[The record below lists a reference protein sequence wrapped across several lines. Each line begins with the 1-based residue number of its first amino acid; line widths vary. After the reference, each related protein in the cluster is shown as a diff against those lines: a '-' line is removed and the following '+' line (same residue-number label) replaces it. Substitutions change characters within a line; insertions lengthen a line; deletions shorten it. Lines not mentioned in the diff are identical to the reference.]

1 MSMAMFMAEAP
12 PMVADGYGPRPDSPW
27 RSIRWSDHLHW
38 VRAGDGRRMNVVDV
52 GEGDDAVVF
61 VHGLGANWQS
71 WLEQIPVLAR
81 THRVLALD
89 LPGFGHSEMP
99 DGELTI
105 RGMGRAVAAAMDA
118 RGIERAVVVGN
129 SMGGFVGIE
138 LALVAPEKVDKL
150 VLVSAAA
157 LWNEGLTARPT
168 VLISRLSRPYAT
180 RVYAQWQW
188 QLALRHPRLRLPALA
203 SAGIRHPSAIPL
215 DLAYELMS
223 GSGSPGFYDAVQA
236 LFDYKIRDRLPEIGC
251 PTLVVW
257 GTRDPLVPL
266 WHAFEYEALIPEVR
280 LTVMRDTGHVPQI
293 ERPERFNAELAH
305 YLGEPGVGEPE
316 GTVVEVA

>member
-1 MSMAMFMAEAP
+1 MTTLAAAP
-12 PMVADGYGPRPDSPW
+12 PFTPSPDLFPFES
-27 RSIRWSDHLHW
+27 RWLDAGAGRIHY
-38 VRAGDGRRMNVVDV
+38 VDEGDGPPILMCHGNPTWSFVYRNVIAALWDRFRCV
-52 GEGDDAVVF
+52 
-61 VHGLGANWQS
+61 
-71 WLEQIPVLAR
+71 
-81 THRVLALD
+81 ALD
-89 LPGFGHSEMP
+89 LPGFGHSDRP

-105 RGMGRAVAAAMDA
+105 RGMGRAVATAMDA

-138 LALVAPEKVDKL
+138 LALVAPEKVEKL